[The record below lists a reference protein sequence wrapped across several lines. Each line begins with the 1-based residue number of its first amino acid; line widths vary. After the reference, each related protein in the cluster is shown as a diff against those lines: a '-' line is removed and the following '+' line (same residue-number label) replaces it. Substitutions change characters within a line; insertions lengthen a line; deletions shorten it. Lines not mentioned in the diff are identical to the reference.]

1 MENKANRLITLAIF
15 IFNIP
20 GSTQLKLHNL
30 MEESATNLDEK
41 LHHEEA

>member
-30 MEESATNLDEK
+30 MEESARNSDGE
-41 LHHEEA
+41 LHDEEA